1 MSKSETYAKIILNH
15 IRNSDKKYFV
25 NNFNAKKWTGLKSGE
40 IREGLKTL
48 QKAKILTKYR
58 RAVYQINWTL
68 IKK

>member
-1 MSKSETYAKIILNH
+1 MSKSERYAKIILDH
-15 IRNSDKKYFV
+15 IKDGNKKYFT
-25 NNFNAKKWTGLKSGE
+25 NNYNAKKNTGLKSGE
-40 IREGLKTL
+40 IREALKLL